1 MRSRRKSRGNISTT
15 ILKCISICLLGGYV
29 MLVFLN
35 TSGSTKPFDEVKKA
49 IQKEINTENLKDVS
63 TQGLKRYY
71 GLNGAQYDGV
81 MMYVSA
87 SSMSA
92 EEILL
97 IKVKD
102 DTQIQ
107 EVEEAIS
114 KRLESRKNDFDGYAP
129 KQVEMLKK
137 AQKSVRGTYIFLA
150 VSPEADR
157 YKTIFRKSI

>member
-1 MRSRRKSRGNISTT
+1 MYLHPACR
-15 ILKCISICLLGGYV
+15 
-29 MLVFLN
+29 
-35 TSGSTKPFDEVKKA
+35 
-49 IQKEINTENLKDVS
+49 QK
-63 TQGLKRYY
+63 
-71 GLNGAQYDGV
+71 
-81 MMYVSA
+81 
-87 SSMSA
+87 
-92 EEILL
+92 

>member
-1 MRSRRKSRGNISTT
+1 MS
-15 ILKCISICLLGGYV
+15 
-29 MLVFLN
+29 
-35 TSGSTKPFDEVKKA
+35 A
-49 IQKEINTENLKDVS
+49 IR
-63 TQGLKRYY
+63 GLKRYY
-71 GLNGAQYDGV
+71 GFKWSQYDGV

-114 KRLESRKNDFDGYAP
+114 NDWKAGKMILTVMRLNR
-129 KQVEMLKK
+129 
-137 AQKSVRGTYIFLA
+137 
-150 VSPEADR
+150 
-157 YKTIFRKSI
+157 

>member
-1 MRSRRKSRGNISTT
+1 
-15 ILKCISICLLGGYV
+15 

-157 YKTIFRKSI
+157 YKTIFRKSIYSS

>member
-1 MRSRRKSRGNISTT
+1 
-15 ILKCISICLLGGYV
+15 

-71 GLNGAQYDGV
+71 GLNGAQYDICYDV
-81 MMYVSA
+81 CICIQ
-87 SSMSA
+87 MSA
-92 EEILL
+92 EELL

-114 KRLESRKNDFDGYAP
+114 KRLESRK
-129 KQVEMLKK
+129 
-137 AQKSVRGTYIFLA
+137 
-150 VSPEADR
+150 
-157 YKTIFRKSI
+157 

>member
-15 ILKCISICLLGGYV
+15 ILKYISICLLGGYV

-97 IKVKD
+97 I
-102 DTQIQ
+102 
-107 EVEEAIS
+107 
-114 KRLESRKNDFDGYAP
+114 
-129 KQVEMLKK
+129 
-137 AQKSVRGTYIFLA
+137 
-150 VSPEADR
+150 
-157 YKTIFRKSI
+157 

>member
-1 MRSRRKSRGNISTT
+1 
-15 ILKCISICLLGGYV
+15 

-97 IKVKD
+97 
-102 DTQIQ
+102 
-107 EVEEAIS
+107 
-114 KRLESRKNDFDGYAP
+114 
-129 KQVEMLKK
+129 KQVELLKK
-137 AQKSVRGTYIFLA
+137 AKKSVRGTYIFLA